1 MTKQE
6 ILVEFAKCL
15 RSEAYAIKTYLKVYD
30 QTQDGFVPFKLF
42 KKQEDI
48 INCYKTYRHNIVA
61 KPRQAGISTTTQAF
75 LAIKAVMASRSRPEI
90 ILVIANK
97 LTLAKKFTKGIKDF
111 INQMPRWAFGAEYF
125 GSKDKEKRDIFETN
139 SQTEMTL
146 SHNGTKIIAVAT
158 SGDALRGYSPTY
170 LVFDEAAFIDNGEE
184 VFSAAMSSLSTGGK
198 AILISTP
205 NGHDPVYYETFKGSI
220 QQENT
225 NGFNAIEMRWYQ
237 DPRYN
242 KDLEWLD
249 KDGNRFPEED
259 FNATAE
265 TFAKYEDK
273 IKSGLRPTSTW
284 YRTMSQSLGNNKKKI
299 AQELDVS
306 FIGSGGNVIDDEY
319 IIMQETENVRDPLWV
334 DDEYWDGNTN
344 RVWIWEEEQL
354 DHKYILSADVSSG
367 AGNDFSTF
375 SVIDATTM
383 EQVAEFQG
391 KIQPDKFAKVI
402 YKYGMKYNAYVVVDN
417 INVGASTVL
426 KLVEMG
432 YPNLHYDDYTPKAL
446 SNKKIDIS
454 KGNKIAGFNV
464 TGVRIQ
470 MISHFEEMVREN
482 IIKIR
487 SKRIIGELRT
497 FVYKNGRPDHQDGKN
512 DDCLMALAMGLW
524 ILESSFKKLEKVN
537 KQAKTLISA
546 WASTNNPID
555 QRVVQKSKER
565 MEEKYKDKGKYFDQF
580 CGFVS
585 SNSINKQQRQDEFGW
600 LFGSPK
606 R

>member
-1 MTKQE
+1 MNKNE
-6 ILVEFAKCL
+6 ILLEFAQCL
-15 RSEAYAIKTYLKVYD
+15 RSEAYAIRNYLKVYD

-42 KKQEDI
+42 EKQEEI
-48 INCYKTYRHNIVA
+48 INAYKKHRHNIIA
-61 KPRQAGISTTTQAF
+61 KPRQAGISTTTQGF
-75 LAIKAVMASRSRPEI
+75 LAIKAALASRTKPEI
-90 ILVIANK
+90 ILIIANK

-111 INQMPRWAFGAEYF
+111 INQLPRWMFGAEFF
-125 GSKDKEKRDIFETN
+125 GTKEREKKDIFETN

-146 SHNGTKIIAVAT
+146 AHNGTKIIAVAT

-205 NGHDPVYYETFKGSI
+205 NGHDPVYYETYKGSV

-225 NGFNAIEMRWYQ
+225 NGFNAIDMRWYQ

-242 KDLEWLD
+242 KDLEWGD
-249 KDGNRFPEED
+249 KDGNMIPEDD
-259 FNATAE
+259 F
-265 TFAKYEDK
+265 TFESYESK
-273 IKSGLRPTSTW
+273 IRQGLKPTSTW

-306 FIGSGGNVIDDEY
+306 FIGSGGNVIEDEY
-319 IIMQETENVRDPLWV
+319 IQMQEELNVRNPEWEDNTF
-334 DDEYWDGNTN
+334 WDGNTN
-344 RVWIWEEEQL
+344 RVYIWEKPIL

-383 EQVAEFQG
+383 EQVVEFQG

-402 YKYGMKYNAYVVVDN
+402 YKYGVEYNAYVVVDN

-426 KLVEMG
+426 KLVEMN

-446 SNKKIDIS
+446 SNKKLDIS
-454 KGNKIAGFNV
+454 KGNKIPGFNV
-464 TGVRIQ
+464 TGVRLQ
-470 MISHFEEMVREN
+470 MISHLEEMVREN
-482 IIKIR
+482 VIKIR
-487 SKRIIGELRT
+487 SKRIINEMRT
-497 FVYKNGRPDHQDGKN
+497 FVYKNNRPDHQDGKN
-512 DDCLMALAMGLW
+512 DDCLMALAIGLW

-537 KQAKTLISA
+537 VQSKAILSA
-546 WASTNNPID
+546 WASTSSPID
-555 QRVVQKSKER
+555 PRIVKKSMENMKQK
-565 MEEKYKDKGKYFDQF
+565 EEAGIQTNFNPF
-580 CGFVS
+580 CAHTSTSHIQKRIGGEY
-585 SNSINKQQRQDEFGW
+585 DW
-600 LFGSPK
+600 LFG

>member
-1 MTKQE
+1 MNKNE
-6 ILVEFAKCL
+6 ILMEFAQCL
-15 RSEAYAIKTYLKVYD
+15 RSEPYAIRKYLKVFD
-30 QTQDGFVPFKLF
+30 QTQEGFVPFKLF
-42 KKQEDI
+42 IKQEEI
-48 INCYKTYRHNIVA
+48 INAYKRHRHNIVA

-75 LAIKAVMASRSRPEI
+75 LAIKAALAPRTKPEI
-90 ILVIANK
+90 ILIIANK

-111 INQMPRWAFGAEYF
+111 INQLPRWMFGAEFF
-125 GSKDKEKRDIFETN
+125 GSKERDKKDIFETN

-146 SHNGTKIIAVAT
+146 AHNGTKIIAVAT

-205 NGHDPVYYETFKGSI
+205 NGQDPVYYETYKGSI
-220 QQENT
+220 QQGNT
-225 NGFNAIEMRWYQ
+225 NGFNAIDMRWYQ

-242 KDLEWLD
+242 KDLEWVD
-249 KDGNRFPEED
+249 KDGEKFPEDD
-259 FNATAE
+259 F
-265 TFAKYEDK
+265 TFESFENK
-273 IKSGLRPTSTW
+273 IREGLKPTSTW
-284 YRTMSQSLGNNKKKI
+284 YREMSQSLGNNKKKI

-306 FIGSGGNVIDDEY
+306 FIGSGGNVIEDEY
-319 IIMQETENVRDPLWV
+319 IQMQEDLNVQKPNWV
-334 DDEYWDGNTN
+334 DDQFWDGSTN
-344 RVWIWEEEQL
+344 RVHIWQRPII

-402 YKYGMKYNAYVVVDN
+402 YKYGIEYNAYVVVDN

-426 KLVEMG
+426 KLVEMN

-454 KGNKIAGFNV
+454 KGNKIPGFNV
-464 TGVRIQ
+464 TGVRLQ
-470 MISHFEEMVREN
+470 MISHLEEMVREN
-482 IIKIR
+482 VIKIR
-487 SKRIIGELRT
+487 SIRIINEMRT
-497 FVYKNGRPDHQDGKN
+497 FVYKNNRPDHQDGKN
-512 DDCLMALAMGLW
+512 DDCLMALAIGLW

-537 KQAKTLISA
+537 QQSKAMLSA
-546 WASTNNPID
+546 WASTSSPID
-555 QRVVQKSKER
+555 PKVLQKSMEHIKEKQ
-565 MEEKYKDKGKYFDQF
+565 ESGKQSFNPF
-580 CGFVS
+580 CAHTSTEHVK
-585 SNSINKQQRQDEFGW
+585 KQSGGEFGW
-600 LFGSPK
+600 LFG